1 LSALHPCQQDLHS
14 SPCMT
19 AHPFA
24 APAVT
29 DCALP
34 QFSKTFAQA
43 LDPQADLPTYRTEP
57 GGEQ

>member
-1 LSALHPCQQDLHS
+1 
-14 SPCMT
+14 MT